1 MFVVLGVT
9 GGGPGHA
16 QASTPSNEVVVRGS
30 SCNYKLVPMFV
41 LNSGLFRSFG
51 LCDDLT
57 SLRGCCPGDP
67 CQDRQCS
74 DGVDAET
81 TRYVGPSPWR
91 FGSVIFLGFFIKLSG
106 ILFILVGFNSATPGL
121 RLLGFVLI
129 PLGIVVFSGGV
140 LWAAMESWRYRAAL
154 MAIHALDPS
163 GGVRGLP
170 ERDVHGPMAGLEPVQ
185 FSKYPVVLPVYAA
198 PTQAS

>member
-9 GGGPGHA
+9 GAGPGHA
-16 QASTPSNEVVVRGS
+16 ETSPPSNEQPTGMLSRR
-30 SCNYKLVPMFV
+30 SCQGRHC
-41 LNSGLFRSFG
+41 SGR
-51 LCDDLT
+51 
-57 SLRGCCPGDP
+57 
-67 CQDRQCS
+67 
-74 DGVDAET
+74 VDEET
-81 TRYVGPSPWR
+81 TRYIGPSPWR

-154 MAIHALDPS
+154 MAIHALDPLAAS
-163 GGVRGLP
+163 GVFLNGTSVSSVSVNVAHRSSA
-170 ERDVHGPMAGLEPVQ
+170 VHSAPPVDPDGPMAGLEPVQ

-198 PTQAS
+198 PVQTS

>member
-16 QASTPSNEVVVRGS
+16 QASTPSNEQPAGMLSR
-30 SCNYKLVPMFV
+30 
-41 LNSGLFRSFG
+41 RS
-51 LCDDLT
+51 
-57 SLRGCCPGDP
+57 

-154 MAIHALDPS
+154 MAIHALDPLAAS
-163 GGVRGLP
+163 GVFLNGTSVSSVSVNVAHRSGAIHSAP
-170 ERDVHGPMAGLEPVQ
+170 PVDPDGPMAGLEPVH